1 MKTNR
6 ILATGV
12 FLSVLAASCG
22 SSTTVKQHQPPSDR
36 VYGDMTLKPLL
47 EAEQIAFE
55 GLRDKEKIN
64 LRVLSEDELFKAFM
78 LDSVRLIVASRKLND
93 AERRSLQQR
102 QLVFNE
108 TKIATDAI
116 ALIVEKKFPVDNL
129 SYRQLLDIVNGKI
142 NNGQQL
148 SSELSASGLKV
159 VFDHPHSSIIR
170 QMDDSLLKGGKRPAI
185 FFALGSPDEV
195 VNYVEKNE
203 NSIGL
208 IGMSWISEHNDTT
221 AGSFLDRIKVIEL
234 ENPYNHEYYLPLQ
247 GYIATKEYPLIREVF
262 VITLGNTVRFPFGN
276 YLTNDKGQRVVL
288 KEGLIP
294 ATMPLRLVKIE
305 P

>member
-1 MKTNR
+1 MKTNC
-6 ILATGV
+6 ILAAGI
-12 FLSVLAASCG
+12 FFSVLAASCG
-22 SSTTVKQHQPPSDR
+22 SSTTVQLHQPPSNR
-36 VYGDMTLKPLL
+36 IYGDMTLKPLL
-47 EAEQIAFE
+47 EAEQLAFE
-55 GLRDKEKIN
+55 GLRDKEKLN
-64 LRVLSEDELFKAFM
+64 LSVLTEDELFRAFM
-78 LDSVRLIVASRKLND
+78 QDSVRFIVASRKLNEL
-93 AERRSLQQR
+93 ERKSLQQR
-102 QLVFNE
+102 QLVYNE

-116 ALIVEKKFPVDNL
+116 ALIVGNKFPIDNL
-129 SYRQLLDIVNGKI
+129 SYSQLHDIVNGSI
-142 NNGQQL
+142 TNGQQL
-148 SSELSASGLKV
+148 SSKLPASELKI

-170 QMDDSLLKGGKRPAI
+170 QFDDSLLRGRKRPAT
-185 FFALGSPDEV
+185 FFALGSPGEV
-195 VNYVEKNE
+195 VDYVEKNE

-221 AGSFLDRIKVIEL
+221 AGSFLDRIKVLEL

-247 GYIATKEYPLIREVF
+247 GYIATKEYALIREVF

>member
-1 MKTNR
+1 MRTNY
-6 ILATGV
+6 IVAAGI
-12 FLSVLAASCG
+12 FFSVLAASCG
-22 SSTTVKQHQPPSDR
+22 SPTTVQPHQPPSNR
-36 VYGDMTLKPLL
+36 IYGDMTLKPLL
-47 EAEQIAFE
+47 EAEQLAFE
-55 GLRDKEKIN
+55 GLSDKEKIN

-78 LDSVRLIVASRKLND
+78 LDSVRLIVASRKLNET
-93 AERRSLQQR
+93 ERKSLKQR

-116 ALIVEKKFPVDNL
+116 ALIVGKKFPVDNL
-129 SYRQLLDIVNGKI
+129 SYSQLLDIVMGSI
-142 NNGQQL
+142 TNGQQL
-148 SSELSASGLKV
+148 TSKLSASGLKV

-170 QMDDSLLKGGKRPAI
+170 QLDDSLLKGGKRPAT

-221 AGSFLDRIKVIEL
+221 AGSFLDRIKVLEL

-247 GYIATKEYPLIREVF
+247 GYIATREYALIREVF